1 MDLVPAA
8 TPLAPVAALVPVDS
22 EDLVPVAA
30 PEGPVAPEV
39 VQVGVPDL
47 VDARVGSAGLHDVQ
61 SGVVVA
67 TRMISSHSI

>member
-30 PEGPVAPEV
+30 PAAPVGPEAVRV
-39 VQVGVPDL
+39 DVLGL

-61 SGVVVA
+61 SGGVVA